1 MDFVIRVA
9 TAADVPAMHR
19 VRTRVCE
26 NRLSSPERI
35 SDASYLPYVLSLS
48 IWLAE
53 SPSGVLGFAALDV
66 VEESVWA
73 LFVEPCAERLG
84 IGRALHQRLLAW
96 AQERGI
102 KRLTLSTEQGTRAAR
117 FYKRAGWTEAGITP
131 AGEAAFRIDLDS

>member
-66 VEESVWA
+66 VEESVRA
-73 LFVEPCAERLG
+73 LLIDSCAEGLG